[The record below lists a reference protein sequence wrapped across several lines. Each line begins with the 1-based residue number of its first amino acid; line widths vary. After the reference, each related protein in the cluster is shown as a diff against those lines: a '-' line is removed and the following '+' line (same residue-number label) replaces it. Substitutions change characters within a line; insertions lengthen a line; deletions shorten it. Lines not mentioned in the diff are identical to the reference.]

1 MSASGSSTQFA
12 DYRGSHQPDLSEAAV
27 GFHEADRLYTGVY
40 GHPEW
45 YGHGDPAVD
54 RETIAQMRRARGNP
68 DAQVT
73 IHRAVPPGVT
83 AINPGD
89 WVSPSRGYAAQ
100 HGMHPTD
107 PSQDWPVLSRTVPAR
122 HVREGSGNSI
132 HEWGYQ
138 P

>member
-1 MSASGSSTQFA
+1 MSTSGSATQFA
-12 DYRGSHQPDLSEAAV
+12 EYRGRMQPDLSDAAV

-40 GHPEW
+40 SHPEW
-45 YGHGDPAVD
+45 YGHGEPKVD
-54 RETIAQMRRARGNP
+54 RETVAQMHAARGNP

-73 IHRAVPPGVT
+73 IHRAVPPGVEE
-83 AINPGD
+83 INPGD
-89 WVSPSRGYAAQ
+89 WVSTSRSYAQQ

-107 PSQDWPVLSRTVPAR
+107 SSKDWPVLSRVVPAR
-122 HVREGSGNSI
+122 TVREGSGNSM